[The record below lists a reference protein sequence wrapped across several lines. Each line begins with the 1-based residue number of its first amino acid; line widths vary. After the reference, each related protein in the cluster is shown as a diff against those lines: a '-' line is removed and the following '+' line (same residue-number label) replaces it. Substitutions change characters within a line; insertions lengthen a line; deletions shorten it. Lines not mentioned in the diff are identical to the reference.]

1 MKRAST
7 GRLVKTERVVVFR
20 GSLTKLVS
28 TAGIAR
34 LLVLAAEEPE
44 RPILATIAC
53 PQGVASEASR
63 VISSIRGIGCP
74 VGTFCR
80 GLQGGAGTVLAA
92 HGKKGFRSALPAATF
107 CFRFEPEPR
116 KQRMTESFSE
126 LLVDIVAEDTGQKR
140 ERVRSWFESEETFT
154 AAEAQAAN
162 IIDHVAQE
170 PVWPG
175 KDDGQ

>member
-28 TAGIAR
+28 TSGIAR
-34 LLVLAAEEPE
+34 LLVLAAEEPSG
-44 RPILATIAC
+44 PILATIQC

-63 VISSIRGIGCP
+63 VISTIRGITCP

-80 GLQGGAGTVLAA
+80 GAQGGAGTVLACN
-92 HGKKGFRSALPAATF
+92 GRKGFRSASPAATF
-107 CFRFEPEPR
+107 SFGFEPEAR
-116 KQRMTESFSE
+116 KHGMTESFSE
-126 LLVDIVAEDTGQKR
+126 LLAEIVAEGTGQKTEDVR
-140 ERVRSWFESEETFT
+140 EWLETGATFS

-162 IIDHVAQE
+162 IIDHITQQ
-170 PVWPG
+170 PVWPA
-175 KDDGQ
+175 KDGAV